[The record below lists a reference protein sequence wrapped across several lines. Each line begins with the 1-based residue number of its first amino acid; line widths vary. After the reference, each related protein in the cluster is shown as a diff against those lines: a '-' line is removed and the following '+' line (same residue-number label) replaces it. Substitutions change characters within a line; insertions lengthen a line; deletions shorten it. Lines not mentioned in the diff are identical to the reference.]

1 MNVTT
6 LNEIPDLPALYR
18 SLMVGAVP
26 IPGLGAGKRK
36 VDDPQTA
43 YRVAGVRVD
52 TEHLARY
59 CQATGLR
66 LGNELP
72 ATYLYALAFPLAI
85 KAVSYTH
92 LTLPT
97 ICSV

>member
-18 SLMVGAVP
+18 SLMLGAVP

-36 VDDPQTA
+36 VEDSQTA
-43 YRVAGVRVD
+43 YRVDSVGVD

-66 LGNELP
+66 LIANFLRWNPCGV
-72 ATYLYALAFPLAI
+72 TGPLAPF
-85 KAVSYTH
+85 AVMCRTRTGDSDG
-92 LTLPT
+92 
-97 ICSV
+97 